1 MTGLSRDAFT
11 DTVKHYKKLHDDQ
24 STSSDERKGSY
35 STLVN
40 QYYDLV
46 TDFYEFGWGQS
57 FHFAPRF
64 KHEQFRDS
72 LERHERFLG
81 RKLRLEP
88 GVKVLDLGC
97 GVGGPMRY
105 LAKHTGADITGVNA
119 NGYQVE
125 RGRKHTRKQGLEDQC
140 QFVESDFMALPFEPA
155 TFDAA
160 YGIEATC
167 HAPDRVALFEGVRRV
182 LKPGALFAVYEWCLT
197 DAYDADDAEHRRIK
211 KEIEEGDGLPDLAH
225 TSDVDR
231 AFRVAGFD
239 VVESRD
245 LAIDGDPE
253 TPWYHSLTGGDLT
266 LGSLPRTPIGRA
278 LTNGTLRAL
287 ESVKLVPQGTVQVS
301 DFLNAAADA
310 LVEGGR
316 KRIFT
321 PMYFVLARVPE

>member
-1 MTGLSRDAFT
+1 MTGLSRDAFS
-11 DTVKHYKKLHDDQ
+11 DTVKHYRKLHDDGE
-24 STSSDERKGSY
+24 TSSDERKGAY

-46 TDFYEFGWGQS
+46 TDFYEFAWGHS

-64 KHEQFRDS
+64 KHESFQDS
-72 LERHERFLG
+72 LKRHERFLG
-81 RKLRLEP
+81 RKLRLYP
-88 GVKVLDLGC
+88 GMKAVDLGC

-119 NGYQVE
+119 NGYQIE
-125 RGRKHTRKQGLEDQC
+125 RGRKHTEKAGLTDRC
-140 QFVESDFMALPFEPA
+140 RFVESDFMNLPFEDD

-167 HAPDRVALFEGVRRV
+167 HAPDRVALFSGVKRV

-197 DAYDADDAEHRRIK
+197 DNYDANDPEHRRIK

-231 AFRVAGFD
+231 AFEAAGFE
-239 VVESRD
+239 VLETCD
-245 LAIDGDPE
+245 LASTGDPE
-253 TPWYHSLTGGDLT
+253 TPWYQSLTGGDL
-266 LGSLPRTPIGRA
+266 SLSSIPRTPVGRTI
-278 LTNGTLRAL
+278 TNNTLNVL
-287 ESVKLVPQGTVQVS
+287 ERLKLVPEGTKQVS

-316 KRIFT
+316 RELFT